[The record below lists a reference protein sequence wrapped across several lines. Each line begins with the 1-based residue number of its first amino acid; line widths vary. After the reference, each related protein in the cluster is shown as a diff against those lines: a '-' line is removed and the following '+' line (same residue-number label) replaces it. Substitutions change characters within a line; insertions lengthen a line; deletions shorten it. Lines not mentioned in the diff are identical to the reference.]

1 MITVKINGISVEL
14 ERPMNVIEAAKKVG
28 IHVPHFCYH
37 KELTLYAGCRICM
50 VEVKG
55 RPKMVAGCTTL
66 MTDGME
72 VTTESDKITKARRG
86 ILELQLTHHPLDCP
100 KCDKGG
106 ECLLQDYAF
115 KYGADRSRFIEKK
128 RKIPVNYAN
137 PLIERNMERCVS
149 CKRCVRICAEVQGD
163 HVLYD
168 MNRGSRVTFGSFM
181 GREEECVHCGHC
193 VSNCPVG
200 AIQSRLTKHKIRPW
214 YVEREADTVC
224 PYCGN
229 GCQLTLQ
236 SREGEIVRT
245 VADETYS
252 RGSNQGRLCVRGRY
266 GLDFPNSKERITTPL
281 IKKNGAFSECGW
293 DEAIGY
299 VASKLAEIKASAGP
313 DAIGAITG
321 GRNTNEEAYLL
332 QKFMRAVIGTNNV
345 DSAARM
351 GHINAITAL
360 EATLGIPAMTGSI
373 KDIAFA
379 DAVLMVGTDASSDN
393 PITGLAVK
401 RAVQKKGAK
410 LIVCDFAKNRMDKH
424 AAMRLTYRPGT
435 ALHLINGLINAV
447 FAHSMDDLE
456 LGDKHRALF
465 DSIKAGVAAYT
476 PDAVAEK
483 TGVGA
488 DEVVA
493 AAKAFGM
500 AQTAAIIFGR
510 GVTAELGGYD
520 ASVALSYLALITGNI
535 GKPGGGINPMAP
547 KANEQG
553 ACDMGM
559 LPDRLPGY
567 ARVDSDDA
575 RKKVG
580 GAWGAKLPATPGLTV
595 MEMVGAASGGKL
607 HALYVM
613 GANPAF
619 ELPDAAAF
627 AAAAGKLK
635 LLVVQDMFM
644 TETAKLADVILPAAS
659 FAEKQGTFTNSE
671 RRVQMV
677 RPVIATQG
685 GCRPDADIIAMV
697 AGKMGTVMES
707 GPARVMDEVASVV
720 GIYAGLNY
728 GVLSGDGLQWPYNPE
743 KKSGTPTLFTD
754 GVTPGEYVRTDAQPV
769 AGAPDAAGFPFTMDS
784 AVSLYHSGST
794 TRRAHGPN
802 MVVGAPFAA
811 LHPDDADNLSAGTGD
826 SILVKSAKG
835 SMKLPVMLDENVTA
849 GTVYIPNHFE
859 GHGTSG
865 LMGAVLD
872 PANNVPLGRHW
883 PVAIEKAN
891 G

>member
-55 RPKMVAGCTTL
+55 RPKAVAGCTTI

-72 VTTESDKITKARRG
+72 VVTESEKLTKARRG
-86 ILELQLTHHPLDCP
+86 ILELQLAHHPLDCP

-128 RKIPVNYAN
+128 RKIPVNYNN

-168 MNRGSRVTFGSFM
+168 MNRGSRVIFGSFM

-229 GCQLTLQ
+229 GCLLTLQ
-236 SREGEIVRT
+236 SREGEIVRA

-252 RGSNQGRLCVRGRY
+252 RGSNRGRLCVRGRY
-266 GLDFPNSKERITTPL
+266 GLDFPNHKERITKPL
-281 IKKNGAFSECGW
+281 VKRNGAFVQCGW
-293 DEAIGY
+293 DEAIGF
-299 VASKLAEIKASAGP
+299 VAAKLSEIKSASGP
-313 DAIGAITG
+313 DSIGALTG

-332 QKFMRAVIGTNNV
+332 QKFMRAVIGTNNI
-345 DSAARM
+345 DNSARM
-351 GHINAITAL
+351 GHINAITGI
-360 EATLGIPAMTGSI
+360 EAALGIPAMTGRI
-373 KDIAFA
+373 QDIARA

-401 RAVQKKGAK
+401 AAVQKNRAK
-410 LIVCDFAKNRMDKH
+410 LIVADFAKNRMDRH
-424 AAMRLTYRPGT
+424 ASMRLTYRPGT
-435 ALHLINGLINAV
+435 ALDLINGLINAV
-447 FAHSMDDLE
+447 FAHSMDNLE
-456 LGDKHRALF
+456 LGEKHKELF
-465 DSIKAGVAAYT
+465 ESIKSGVAAYT
-476 PDAVAEK
+476 PDAVSGK

-488 DEVVA
+488 ESIVA

-500 AQTAAIIFGR
+500 AETAAIIFGR
-510 GVTAELGGYD
+510 GVTSELGGYA
-520 ASVALSYLALITGNI
+520 ASVALSYLSLVTGNA
-535 GKPGGGINPMAP
+535 GKPGGGVNPMAP

-553 ACDMGM
+553 ACDMGA

-567 ARVDSDDA
+567 ARVSSEDA
-575 RKKVG
+575 RKKCAGV
-580 GAWGAKLPATPGLTV
+580 WGKKLPDTPGLTA
-595 MEMVGAASGGKL
+595 MEMVSSANAGKL
-607 HALYVM
+607 QALYVM

-619 ELPDAAAF
+619 ELPDKGAF
-627 AAAAGKLK
+627 EAAAGKLK

-644 TETAKLADVILPAAS
+644 TETARLADVILPAAS

-677 RPVIATQG
+677 RPVIASPG
-685 GCRPDADIIAMV
+685 DCLPDGEIIAMV
-697 AGKMGTVMES
+697 SGKMGFQMES
-707 GPARVMDEVASVV
+707 APARVMDEAASVAD
-720 GIYAGLNY
+720 IYSGLNY
-728 GVLSGDGLQWPYNPE
+728 NVLSGDGLQWPYDADAG
-743 KKSGTPTLFTD
+743 KGTPTLFAG
-754 GVTPGEYVRTDAQPV
+754 GVNPGPYAKPV
-769 AGAPDAAGFPFTMDS
+769 EAEAAGEAPVSEGFTFTLDS
-784 AVSLYHSGST
+784 AVSLYHSGSM

-802 MVVGAPFAA
+802 MVVGAPFASLNPA
-811 LHPDDADNLSAGTGD
+811 DAAGLSIKDGG
-826 SILVKSAKG
+826 SVVVKSSTG
-835 SMKLPVMLDENVTA
+835 SLKLPVKLDEGVPA
-849 GTVYIPNHFE
+849 GTVHVPNHFE
-859 GHGTSG
+859 GHGTNG
-865 LMGAVLD
+865 LIGTALD
-872 PANNVPLGRHW
+872 PANKVPNGRHW
-883 PVAIEKAN
+883 PVAIEK